1 MPGPRHFAILPKGD
15 LLKTLAGLPDD
26 ITDEDLREVLLRFS
40 APEGTKVVPSPVEDP
55 AGVSGR
61 EYKPSDTLYPEGQ
74 LPRSLEARKQFPT
87 AIGPGEGKISTEAAR
102 SVLGLLGDV
111 TPGLGDV
118 KAVGEAVIDP
128 TLVNIGAA
136 ALGAVPV
143 VGDVAGKTLK
153 KVWTAADL
161 EGVPKEIADR
171 VLGKPKHGTVYH
183 GTPHTFETSPEYP
196 FGRFE
201 RGHIGKGEGGGM
213 YGVGE
218 GGYHAEH
225 RNVGRTYQPRT
236 LSMTT
241 EVENAIREYDNF
253 GFDTPGQAW
262 DAIKRHDDWM
272 ERWDTTPYTPKEEKA
287 LKTIQERLT
296 NRPGNLYESAR
307 HAADEE
313 FLDWDKPFSEQSE
326 KVQEALKDW
335 RIGFE
340 GASKKQMLEE
350 GAFNKSISDKYGV
363 ADYTQAWEKMTPSE
377 RATAESL
384 QTRKHY
390 QFRKAAEIEP
400 TGGEIYKSI
409 DPSYSKA
416 EASADLESKGIKGIK
431 FLDQFSRRLDPNT
444 WKVMNPKGEVV
455 ASYPNRNYAQA
466 HLATIPGSGW
476 KIVEE
481 QVGPKTSNYVVF
493 DPKDLE
499 ILRILGL
506 SGMAIG
512 AGGMAAAM
520 GGREGGGV
528 DELTQQMT
536 Q

>member
-1 MPGPRHFAILPKGD
+1 MPGPRHFAILPKGGLLSSLAKANLPTDEEIERMRRDKVPVPPGYGATGD
-15 LLKTLAGLPDD
+15 LLKILARLIEGD
-26 ITDEDLREVLLRFS
+26 
-40 APEGTKVVPSPVEDP
+40 PES
-55 AGVSGR
+55 
-61 EYKPSDTLYPEGQ
+61 
-74 LPRSLEARKQFPT
+74 
-87 AIGPGEGKISTEAAR
+87 
-102 SVLGLLGDV
+102 
-111 TPGLGDV
+111 
-118 KAVGEAVIDP
+118 AVIDLINP
-128 TLVNIGAA
+128 MAT
-136 ALGAVPV
+136 AVSK
-143 VGDVAGKTLK
+143 AGTRLK
-153 KVWTAADL
+153 NVWTAADL

-171 VLGKPKHGTVYH
+171 VLGKPKHSTVYH

-201 RGHIGKGEGGGM
+201 RGHIGKGEGGGT

-218 GGYHAEH
+218 GGYQAEH

-241 EVENAIREYDNF
+241 EVENAIREYNNF

-262 DAIKRHDDWM
+262 NAIKRHDDWM
-272 ERWDTTPYTPKEEKA
+272 EQWDVGPYTPKEEKA

-296 NRPGNLYESAR
+296 KRPGNLYESAR

-313 FLDWDKPFSEQSE
+313 FLDWDKPLSEQSE

-350 GAFNKSISDKYGV
+350 GAFNKSISDKYDV
-363 ADYTQAWEKMTPSE
+363 VDYTQAWEKMTPSE

-390 QFRKAAEIEP
+390 QFRKATEIEP

-416 EASADLESKGIKGIK
+416 EASADLESRGIKGIK
-431 FLDQFSRRLDPNT
+431 FLDKFSRGPNT

-455 ASYPNRNYAQA
+455 NTFKDRYVAERLMETLSNPGPTAMEKWKANLRKGDYGEV
-466 HLATIPGSGW
+466 PGSGW

-481 QVGPKTSNYVVF
+481 HVGPKTHNYVVF

-506 SGMAIG
+506 SGVAIG